1 MKIETKAFKT
11 NECAIMLTMP
21 LCKNEITMNALIP
34 QVLRSGCETYK
45 TQYEIGKELEKMYGA
60 SLNCATE
67 MRGDY
72 YIMKFYVE
80 VINEKY
86 LPVKEKI
93 TQEAF
98 DLLLNVIFHPYVE
111 NGGFKKEYVDRE
123 KSNLKK
129 IIESR
134 QDNKASYAYGRCI
147 EEMFKNEPYGVY
159 SYGKISELE
168 KIDEINLFQHY
179 KKIIQECR
187 IDTYVVG
194 ENTDNLNIPSFEKK
208 NIEVQK
214 NEHEIQKEPRI
225 INEELDVTQGKL
237 LLGLDTRSDNK
248 FATVMYNTI
257 LGGGANSKLFQNVRE
272 KEHLAYSASSRYI
285 KRKNAII
292 ISTGIELSN
301 YDKAISV
308 IKKQLEDMK
317 NGKITDSEIESA
329 RKLIVSSMKEI
340 PESQD
345 ALILFDFDQRLFA
358 ENYKLE
364 EYIKNIESVTKEQI
378 IDVANNISIN
388 TIYYLRDRK

>member
-1 MKIETKAFKT
+1 MSKVDWITWKT
-11 NECAIMLTMP
+11 NPEEIIKPNSLEDKITDEYNNYSSYMYP
-21 LCKNEITMNALIP
+21 NIYENIRNE
-34 QVLRSGCETYK
+34 VLNGGLDK
-45 TQYEIGKELEKMYGA
+45 Q
-60 SLNCATE
+60 SLNILGESPANE
-67 MRGDY
+67 MA
-72 YIMKFYVE
+72 
-80 VINEKY
+80 IN
-86 LPVKEKI
+86 I
-93 TQEAF
+93 
-98 DLLLNVIFHPYVE
+98 LN
-111 NGGFKKEYVDRE
+111 N
-123 KSNLKK
+123 
-129 IIESR
+129 
-134 QDNKASYAYGRCI
+134 
-147 EEMFKNEPYGVY
+147 
-159 SYGKISELE
+159 
-168 KIDEINLFQHY
+168 IDEIKSIIENLKTQ
-179 KKIIQECR
+179 
-187 IDTYVVG
+187 
-194 ENTDNLNIPSFEKK
+194 
-208 NIEVQK
+208 
-214 NEHEIQKEPRI
+214 

-301 YDKAISV
+301 YDKAIRV